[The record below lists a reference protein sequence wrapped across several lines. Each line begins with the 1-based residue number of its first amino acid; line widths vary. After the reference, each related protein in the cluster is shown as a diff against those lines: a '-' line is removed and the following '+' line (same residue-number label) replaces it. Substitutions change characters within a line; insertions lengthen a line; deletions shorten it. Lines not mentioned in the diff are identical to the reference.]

1 MALPKKGTGSGTKAY
16 ISTDGSEF
24 TQFLSVSKVSPPDYS
39 RGTVDLTDNASYDDN
54 NQMKEFGVGF
64 VEAGELKIEGWH
76 RTDDTGITAAEE
88 AFFAGTPVQIK
99 LVSPPWLGKT
109 LVFPGIIT
117 GLQTIGSLEP
127 ENGVPYSVTVKPTGK
142 PVITSTQDSV

>member
-76 RTDDTGITAAEE
+76 RTDDTGITVAET
-88 AFFAGTPVQIK
+88 AFFDGTPVQIK
-99 LVSPPWLGKT
+99 LVSPPWM
-109 LVFPGIIT
+109 
-117 GLQTIGSLEP
+117 
-127 ENGVPYSVTVKPTGK
+127 GK
-142 PVITSTQDSV
+142 PWYSRASSPGFRPSDPWSRKTAYPIPSP